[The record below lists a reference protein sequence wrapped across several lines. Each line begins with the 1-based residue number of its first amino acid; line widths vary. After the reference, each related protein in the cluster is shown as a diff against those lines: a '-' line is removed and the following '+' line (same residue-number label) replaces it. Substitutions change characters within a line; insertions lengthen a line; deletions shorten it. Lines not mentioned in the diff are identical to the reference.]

1 MDRRAPN
8 RSARLARW
16 EGGVTDASS
25 APAIGAALR
34 FDYIAELL
42 GIASYTVSAQEAGR
56 RGKAALLEVHA
67 KAAHLALISALEVW
81 RELGTGSSHK
91 TAGRRHE

>member
-1 MDRRAPN
+1 MGRRRNRCVLSTRDRCGAP
-8 RSARLARW
+8 L
-16 EGGVTDASS
+16 
-25 APAIGAALR
+25 
-34 FDYIAELL
+34 DYIAELL
-42 GIASYTVSAQEAGR
+42 GIASYAVSAQEAGR